1 MMPTFQ
7 HATTLNSPDLLLA
20 LRAAE
25 AAGRIIREGYDASL
39 TIVEKGV
46 GDLLSEVDKAADEAI
61 MKSIRDE
68 HPNDDI
74 LSEELNPDT
83 KELGTG
89 RLWIVDPLDGTAAFL
104 LRCGP
109 HLPSVMIALREN
121 GEDTLAVIHFP
132 LVGEKGE
139 YFYAVRGKGAY
150 KDGTP
155 LSTKDS
161 NTDLHAAWVD
171 MNHQGDAARESDAF
185 RTLREKLRSKDGA
198 RLVTTAG
205 PQSGLAMRIL
215 DGSMKLSAIV
225 HDNSPATKVA
235 KQAPW
240 DVIPVRIIVE
250 EVGGCVLSLRG
261 TAYDP
266 YQPEPFT
273 VAANRPLAERIVALA
288 A

>member
-1 MMPTFQ
+1 MKHVLQ
-7 HATTLNSPDLLLA
+7 HASSLNSPDLLLA

-25 AAGRIIREGYDASL
+25 AAGRIIREGYEQSL
-39 TIVEKGV
+39 EIVEKGV
-46 GDLLSEVDKAADEAI
+46 GDLLSEVDKAADEAVTG
-61 MKSIRDE
+61 MIRTE

-74 LSEELNPDT
+74 LSEELSPDT
-83 KELGTG
+83 KESGSG

-104 LRCGP
+104 LRCGR
-109 HLPSVMIALREN
+109 HLPSVMIALRTD
-121 GEDTLAVIHFP
+121 GHDTLAVVHFP
-132 LVGEKGE
+132 LTGEW
-139 YFYAVRGKGAY
+139 FYALRGAGAY

-155 LSTKDS
+155 LSTKHS
-161 NTDLHAAWVD
+161 NTELHAAWID

-225 HDNSPATKVA
+225 HDNSPAAKVA

-250 EVGGCVLSLRG
+250 EAGGCILSLRG
-261 TAYDP
+261 TDYDP
-266 YQPEPFT
+266 LCPEPF
-273 VAANRPLAERIVALA
+273 IVAGRREIADQLITLLVS
-288 A
+288 